1 MNETNYGNFAEPKEN
16 FCSRR
21 GEDVLLTALKRCEEL
36 EERLN
41 RACIIVGEKELEIIN
56 LKEEIEILRR
66 RIDNLKKI

>member
-41 RACIIVGEKELEIIN
+41 RTCQMVGKLEVELKQ
-56 LKEEIEILRR
+56 KEEFIEMLRG
-66 RIDNLKKI
+66 IK

>member
-1 MNETNYGNFAEPKEN
+1 MNETNYGNFAEPKED

-41 RACIIVGEKELEIIN
+41 RACQMIGKLEVELKQ
-56 LKEEIEILRR
+56 KEEFIEMLRG
-66 RIDNLKKI
+66 IK

>member
-36 EERLN
+36 EQQLQ
-41 RACIIVGEKELEIIN
+41 RACIMVGTLNIKLQEKEDFI
-56 LKEEIEILRR
+56 KMLRG
-66 RIDNLKKI
+66 DDE

>member
-1 MNETNYGNFAEPKEN
+1 MNETNYGNFAEPKED

-41 RACIIVGEKELEIIN
+41 RACQMVGKLEVELKQKEKF
-56 LKEEIEILRR
+56 IEMLRGIR
-66 RIDNLKKI
+66 